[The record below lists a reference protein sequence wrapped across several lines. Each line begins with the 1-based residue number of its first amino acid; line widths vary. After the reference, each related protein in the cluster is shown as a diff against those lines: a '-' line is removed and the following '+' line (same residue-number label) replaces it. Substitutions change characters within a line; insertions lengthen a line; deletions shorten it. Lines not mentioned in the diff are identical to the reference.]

1 MEASEIRMDVTK
13 LLERLSRLGKDQ
25 EGGVTRLLYDSAW
38 KKAQRFVASAMYV
51 AGLEVTFDEVGNVYG
66 KLAGTDEAAPSILTG
81 SHIDTVRSGG
91 HYDGALGIA
100 AGIAALSDLKAKHGI
115 PRRSLEVVSLCEE
128 EGSRF
133 PLAYWGSGNVTGS
146 KDFEGA
152 LEARDSEGIT
162 LREAMFNAGFDPLL
176 YRQSRRSDIGAFV
189 ELHIE
194 QGEVLQR
201 GRFDIGIVSAIF
213 GQRRYFVEVQGR
225 CGHAGTTPMNIREDA
240 LAASAEMMVW
250 MRRAAMQTGNGLV
263 ATVGKVDV
271 VPNVAN
277 VIPGEVRFT
286 LDIRHSDEAALDGF
300 CELTIKAFSLIAKE
314 MNVLVALECWL
325 SELPTL
331 MNVELGEAISRVCD
345 RKGFSKL
352 PISSGAGH
360 DAGLFASVCPT
371 AMIFVPSKDGHS
383 HSSEEYTSP
392 AEVERG
398 TEVLTELLHTLAYGE
413 EAT

>member
-1 MEASEIRMDVTK
+1 MEASNVRTDVTD
-13 LLERLSRLGKDQ
+13 LLKRLSRLGEDSV
-25 EGGVTRLLYDSAW
+25 GGVTRFLYDPAW
-38 KKAQRFVASAMYV
+38 KKAQQFVAAAMYD
-51 AGLEVTFDEVGNVYG
+51 AGLEVTFDEIGNVYG
-66 KLAGTDEAAPSILTG
+66 KLAGTDETATSIVTG

-100 AGIAALSDLKAKHGI
+100 AGIAALSQLKALHGI

-133 PLAYWGSGNVTGS
+133 PLAYWGSGNVTGN

-152 LEARDSEGIT
+152 LEARDPEGIT
-162 LREAMFNAGFDPLL
+162 LREAMFDAGFDPES
-176 YRQSRRSDIGAFV
+176 YRQSRRRDIGAFV

-201 GRFDIGIVSAIF
+201 GRYDIGIVSSIF
-213 GQRRYFVEVQGR
+213 GQRRYFAEVQGR
-225 CGHAGTTPMNIREDA
+225 SGHAGTTPMNIREDA

-250 MRRAAMQTGNGLV
+250 MRRVARETGNGLV

-271 VPNVAN
+271 TPNVAN
-277 VIPGEVRFT
+277 VIPGIVRFT
-286 LDIRHSDEAALDGF
+286 LDIRHSDEASLDAF

-314 MNVLVALECWL
+314 MGVLVTLECWL
-325 SELPTL
+325 SELPSP
-331 MNVELGEAISRVCD
+331 MNAELGEAISRVCD
-345 RKGFSKL
+345 RKGLSKL

-371 AMIFVPSKDGHS
+371 AMIFVPSWDGYS
-383 HSSEEYTSP
+383 HSPEEYTSP
-392 AEVERG
+392 AEVARG